1 MSVRRG
7 KVPIKGVIFDF
18 GGVIHSFDFGMFFRS
33 LDGRTDR
40 TFGEMSSLV
49 AGSGLPRRYELGE
62 ISSGEFYRGTA
73 NLCGLRVTEEEF
85 VQAFVAIFTPI
96 EPTICLIRSLSPS
109 YRLGLLSN
117 TNEWHFEHHIRTVE
131 VFPLFD
137 AVTLSYQVKTMKPAE
152 AIYRDMLEKIG
163 FPPEECVFVD
173 DLEENVA
180 GARRMNLH
188 AIHYTDHERLISSLA
203 ELGVVA

>member
-1 MSVRRG
+1 
-7 KVPIKGVIFDF
+7 VIFDF

-33 LDGRTDR
+33 LGGSTDR
-40 TFGEMSSLV
+40 SFGEVSSLV

-62 ISSGEFYRGTA
+62 ISSREFYRGIA

-131 VFPLFD
+131 IFSLFD
-137 AVTLSYQVKTMKPAE
+137 AVTLSFQVRSLKPAE
-152 AIYRDMLEKIG
+152 AIYLDMLEKIG

-180 GARRMNLH
+180 GARRLDLH
-188 AIHYTDHERLISSLA
+188 AIHYTGHEKLVSSLA
-203 ELGVVA
+203 ELGVVAGQDVGK

>member
-1 MSVRRG
+1 MSGRTG
-7 KVPIKGVIFDF
+7 NPAIKGVIFDF

-33 LDGRTDR
+33 LGGWTDR

-49 AGSGLPRRYELGE
+49 AGSGLPRKYELGE
-62 ISSGEFYRGTA
+62 ISSWEFYHGTA

-85 VQAFVAIFTPI
+85 VRAFVAIFTPI
-96 EPTICLIRSLSPS
+96 EPTICLIRSLSRS

-117 TNEWHFEHHIRTVE
+117 TNEWHFERHIRSVE
-131 VFPLFD
+131 IFSLFD
-137 AVTLSYQVKTMKPAE
+137 AVTLSFQVRAMKPAE

-173 DLEENVA
+173 DLEENVV